1 LKTIPHLK
9 GRLPTDSDGIP
20 IGVVLGVVGE
30 WSEKLALKL
39 RSSDVAFR
47 DTARLILE
55 PEKKFD
61 T

>member
-9 GRLPTDSDGIP
+9 GKLPTDSDGIP

-30 WSEKLALKL
+30 WNEKLALKL
-39 RSSDVAFR
+39 KSSEVASR

-55 PEKKFD
+55 LEKKFG